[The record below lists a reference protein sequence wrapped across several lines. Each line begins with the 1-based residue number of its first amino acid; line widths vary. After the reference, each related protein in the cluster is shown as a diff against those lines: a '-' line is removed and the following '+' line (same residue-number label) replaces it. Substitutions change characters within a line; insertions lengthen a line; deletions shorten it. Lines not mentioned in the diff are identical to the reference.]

1 MMSKDYYN
9 ILGINKSATAIDIKK
24 AYRQLSKKYHP
35 DINPDNKDS
44 EEKFKEVAD
53 AYSILSDKNK
63 KQNYDTYGS
72 PDGMTNN
79 PFGGGVD
86 MDDIFN
92 KFGDIFGNN
101 HFKGR
106 NNRKRVKKGADIKV
120 NIKLTLEEIFT
131 GIDKKIKYKRNKS
144 CNNCRGTGG
153 KSIMCNNCRGTGGL
167 TYIQNTPF
175 GKIQSNTT
183 CNKCMGSGE
192 IISNPCNK
200 CVGAGI
206 MMKEEIVD
214 FKIPQGIMDGEMLII
229 KNSGHSIKNGI
240 SGDLLIN
247 IVEITHEKFRRSGLD
262 IYHTI
267 NLNYRE
273 LVLGTPREIET
284 LNGKIRINI
293 KGGTPVGHVLRVP
306 GKGIGRGNQKG
317 DMMIELWLIIPVNL
331 KEEERKL
338 IECL

>member
-1 MMSKDYYN
+1 MMSKDFYN
-9 ILGINKSATAIDIKK
+9 ILGINKSATDKDIKK

-44 EEKFKEVAD
+44 EEKFKEVAG
-53 AYSILSDKNK
+53 AYSVLSDKNK

-72 PDGMTNN
+72 PDGSNN
-79 PFGGGVD
+79 PFAGGVD

-92 KFGDIFGNN
+92 QFGDIFGNN
-101 HFKGR
+101 HFRGR

-120 NIKLTLEEIFT
+120 NIKLNLEEIFT
-131 GIDKKIKYKRNKS
+131 GINKKIKYKRNKGCNDCKGS
-144 CNNCRGTGG
+144 GGKSTICNNCRGTG
-153 KSIMCNNCRGTGGL
+153 SL

-175 GKIQSNTT
+175 GKIQSNGA
-183 CNKCMGSGE
+183 CHKCRGTGE
-192 IISNPCNK
+192 IISNPCNQ
-200 CVGAGI
+200 CRGVGTLI
-206 MMKEEIVD
+206 KEEIVE
-214 FKIPQGIMDGEMLII
+214 FKIPQGIMDGEVLII
-229 KNSGHSIKNGI
+229 KKSGHSIKNGI
-240 SGDLLIN
+240 AGDLLIN
-247 IVEITHEKFRRSGLD
+247 IVEVPHEKFRRSGLD

-293 KGGTPVGHVLRVP
+293 KEGTPVGHVLRVP
-306 GKGIGRGNQKG
+306 GKGIGRGNQTG
-317 DMMIELWLIIPVNL
+317 DMMIELWLVIPVDL